1 MKRSV
6 IVSKASIENEFKRI
20 KDKFY
25 KKHVTNSVDQAFILK
40 KYFNIENM
48 YVDDIRE
55 ENRNGKTIYI
65 TFCDGHEE
73 QVSVSQILKNKIS

>member
-6 IVSKASIENEFKRI
+6 IVSKASIENEFNRI

-25 KKHVTNSVDQAFILK
+25 KKHVTNSVDQVFILK
-40 KYFNIENM
+40 KYFNIENI
-48 YVDDIRE
+48 YVDDIRK

-73 QVSVSQILKNKIS
+73 QVSVSQIIKNKIS